1 MKEIGLRQMLFFVCF
16 FIIGASALASISSDN
31 KLKYRTYFGAC
42 PSRSAGSLALNLI
55 KIFEDE
61 MSLKAIKQ
69 EIILQRLDQKHFIS
83 NYQIKFDP
91 LRNFMVINFEC
102 PKPLMRVQVVKDG
115 SDETYNAI
123 LVDNGDLYDPT
134 YEVLLRDEQKL
145 KQELPY
151 LALPLKEMDKNIQ
164 LHIAKLVKAFGR
176 RVRGMLS
183 EVILNDNLELTVIM
197 SIQGKP
203 TTVFM
208 GKNEWI
214 GKVNKLEQIVTYMQA
229 KNKIPAIINL
239 TNSKKVV
246 VKFNE

>member
-1 MKEIGLRQMLFFVCF
+1 MRQMLCYVLFFLM
-16 FIIGASALASISSDN
+16 GASAVAAVFTDN
-31 KLKYRTYFGAC
+31 KLKYRTYFGTC
-42 PSRSAGSLALNLI
+42 PSRSAGSLTLNLI

-69 EIILQRLDQKHFIS
+69 EILLQRLDQKHFIS

-102 PKPLMRVQVVKDG
+102 PRPLMRVQVVKDG

-123 LVDNGDLYDPT
+123 LVENGDLYDPT

-164 LHIAKLVKAFGR
+164 HHIARLIKTFKHS
-176 RVRGMLS
+176 VRDMLS

-197 SIQGKP
+197 SIQGRP
-203 TTVFM
+203 TSVFM

-214 GKVNKLEQIVTYMQA
+214 DKVDKLEQIVTYMQA

>member
-1 MKEIGLRQMLFFVCF
+1 
-16 FIIGASALASISSDN
+16 
-31 KLKYRTYFGAC
+31 
-42 PSRSAGSLALNLI
+42 
-55 KIFEDE
+55 
-61 MSLKAIKQ
+61 
-69 EIILQRLDQKHFIS
+69 
-83 NYQIKFDP
+83 
-91 LRNFMVINFEC
+91 
-102 PKPLMRVQVVKDG
+102 
-115 SDETYNAI
+115 
-123 LVDNGDLYDPT
+123 VDNGDLYDPT

-164 LHIAKLVKAFGR
+164 RHIAKLVKAFR
-176 RVRGMLS
+176 QRVRDMLS
-183 EVILNDNLELTVIM
+183 EIILNDNLELTVIM